1 MSSGFHGGELPEKHR
16 NPLESSNTSFTWP
29 VFERKSLSM
38 TLSLRVLSFLPVLT
52 GSLLSAGERTE
63 ESFIPNY
70 AVATSYFSWSGDTDF
85 SDTAGGFSQREAGIE
100 ANVPVIMRDGFR
112 FTAGAQYRW
121 NRFSFSGAPGPLGS
135 STFDLD
141 RVDLPLNLWKDF
153 NSRWKMWVRLQP
165 GWYSDFGTVNSDDFI
180 LTSLAL
186 LSYQWTDTTRVAF
199 GGYYSRDLGEER
211 LLPAL
216 GFIFEPDAHWSLA
229 LTFPRVELA
238 YAPNKDVL
246 FAARGLLSGAGWNIA
261 DPAGGAADVDLNY
274 KSIRVGV
281 GVDRR
286 ITGPWWAY
294 LDAGMQLAQEI
305 EITGA
310 PYRFQED
317 LDNSAYVTGGV
328 KLRF

>member
-1 MSSGFHGGELPEKHR
+1 MARFSPFLGLFLLLTSGSAL
-16 NPLESSNTSFTWP
+16 
-29 VFERKSLSM
+29 
-38 TLSLRVLSFLPVLT
+38 
-52 GSLLSAGERTE
+52 AGERTE

-70 AVATSYFSWSGDTDF
+70 AVASSYFTWSGDTDF
-85 SDTAGGFSQREAGIE
+85 SDVPGQFSQREAGIE
-100 ANVPVIMRDGFR
+100 ANVPVIMREGFR
-112 FTAGAQYRW
+112 LTAGVQYRW
-121 NRFSFSGAPGPLGS
+121 NQFGFSGAPGPLGS

-141 RVDLPLNLWKDF
+141 RVDLPMNLWKDF
-153 NSRWKMWVRLQP
+153 NDRWKMWVRLQP
-165 GWYSDFGTVNSDDFI
+165 GWYSDFGTVSSDDFI

-186 LSYQWTDTTRVAF
+186 LSYQWTDTTRIAF

-211 LLPAL
+211 LLPAV

-238 YAPNKDVL
+238 YAPNEDL
-246 FAARGLLSGAGWNIA
+246 LLTARGLLSGAGWNIA
-261 DPAGGAADVDLNY
+261 DPAGGPGDVDLNY
-274 KSIRVGV
+274 QSIRVSL

-286 ITGPWWAY
+286 LSGPWWAY

-310 PYRFQED
+310 PYRFHED
-317 LDNSAYVTGGV
+317 LDNSAFVTGGV

>member
-1 MSSGFHGGELPEKHR
+1 MSSL
-16 NPLESSNTSFTWP
+16 
-29 VFERKSLSM
+29 
-38 TLSLRVLSFLPVLT
+38 LR
-52 GSLLSAGERTE
+52 SLLIAVSVLAASFASAGERTE

-121 NRFSFSGAPGPLGS
+121 NRFDFSGAPGPLGS

-186 LSYQWTDTTRVAF
+186 LSYKWTDTTRVAF

>member
-1 MSSGFHGGELPEKHR
+1 MSYFRRALF
-16 NPLESSNTSFTWP
+16 PLCILSSTF
-29 VFERKSLSM
+29 
-38 TLSLRVLSFLPVLT
+38 
-52 GSLLSAGERTE
+52 AGAEDRTE
-63 ESFIPNY
+63 ESFIPNF
-70 AVATSYFSWSGDTDF
+70 AVASSYYSWSGDTDF
-85 SDTAGGFSQREAGIE
+85 SDTAGVFSQQEAGFE

-112 FTAGAQYRW
+112 LTAGVQYRW
-121 NRFSFSGAPGPLGS
+121 NSFDFSGAPGPLGTS
-135 STFDLD
+135 SFDLD

-153 NSRWKMWVRLQP
+153 DSRWKMWVRLQP

-216 GFIFEPDAHWSLA
+216 GFIIEPSAHLSLA

-238 YAPNKDVL
+238 YAPNEDL
-246 FAARGLLSGAGWNIA
+246 LLSARGLLSGAGWNIA
-261 DPAGGAADVDLNY
+261 DPAGGANDVDLNY
-274 KSIRVGV
+274 RSIRVGV
-281 GVDRR
+281 GIDRR

-294 LDAGMQLAQEI
+294 LDAGMHLAQEI

-310 PYRFQED
+310 PYVFQED
-317 LDNSAYVTGGV
+317 LENSAYVTGGV
-328 KLRF
+328 RLRF

>member
-1 MSSGFHGGELPEKHR
+1 MIFDREVSQKTGHGRLSSKSRF
-16 NPLESSNTSFTWP
+16 TSGAF
-29 VFERKSLSM
+29 RRRAIAM
-38 TLSLRVLSFLPVLT
+38 SFLLRSIIAVSFPAA
-52 GSLLSAGERTE
+52 SFASAGERTE

-121 NRFSFSGAPGPLGS
+121 NRFDFSGAPGPLGS

-186 LSYQWTDTTRVAF
+186 LSYKWTDTTRVAF

>member
-1 MSSGFHGGELPEKHR
+1 MSSLLR
-16 NPLESSNTSFTWP
+16 SLIAVSVLAASFA
-29 VFERKSLSM
+29 
-38 TLSLRVLSFLPVLT
+38 
-52 GSLLSAGERTE
+52 SAGERTE

-70 AVATSYFSWSGDTDF
+70 AVATGYYSWSGDTDF
-85 SDTAGGFSQREAGIE
+85 SDTAGGFSQREAGFE

-112 FTAGAQYRW
+112 LTAGAQYRW
-121 NRFSFSGAPGPLGS
+121 NRFDFSGAPGPLGS
-135 STFDLD
+135 SSFDLD

-153 NSRWKMWVRLQP
+153 DSRWKMWVRLQP

-310 PYRFQED
+310 PYSFQED
-317 LDNSAYVTGGV
+317 LDNTAYVTGGV

>member
-1 MSSGFHGGELPEKHR
+1 M
-16 NPLESSNTSFTWP
+16 
-29 VFERKSLSM
+29 
-38 TLSLRVLSFLPVLT
+38 SFLLRSIIAVSFLAA
-52 GSLLSAGERTE
+52 SFASAGERTE
-63 ESFIPNY
+63 ESFIPNF

-112 FTAGAQYRW
+112 LTAGAQYRW
-121 NRFSFSGAPGPLGS
+121 NRFAFSGAPGPLGS

-153 NSRWKMWVRLQP
+153 DSRWKMWVRLQP

-328 KLRF
+328 RLRF

>member
-1 MSSGFHGGELPEKHR
+1 MEKDPELRLRLAGFQRIAVAMIGCLR
-16 NPLESSNTSFTWP
+16 FLL
-29 VFERKSLSM
+29 LS
-38 TLSLRVLSFLPVLT
+38 
-52 GSLLSAGERTE
+52 SLLSAPFAFAGEGEGDRDGAE

-70 AVATSYFSWSGDTDF
+70 AVATSYFSWSGDADF
-85 SDTAGGFSQREAGIE
+85 SDAAGGFSQREAGFE
-100 ANVPVIMRDGFR
+100 ANVPVLAREGYR
-112 FTAGAQYRW
+112 FTAGVQYRW
-121 NRFSFSGAPGPLGS
+121 NQFDFSGAPGPLGS
-135 STFDLD
+135 KSFDLD
-141 RVDLPLNLWKDF
+141 RVDLPMNLWKDF
-153 NSRWKMWVRLQP
+153 DRRWKMWVRLQP
-165 GWYSDFGTVNSDDFI
+165 GWYSDLGTVNSDDFI

-216 GFIFEPDAHWSLA
+216 GFIFEPNAHWSLA

-238 YAPNKDVL
+238 YAPSEDLL
-246 FAARGLLSGAGWNIA
+246 FTARGLLSGAGWNIA
-261 DPAGGAADVDLNY
+261 DPAGGLNDVDLNY

-286 ITGPWWAY
+286 LTGPWWAY
-294 LDAGMQLAQEI
+294 IDAGIQLAQEI

-310 PYRFQED
+310 PYQFQQD

-328 KLRF
+328 KVRF

>member
-1 MSSGFHGGELPEKHR
+1 MLV
-16 NPLESSNTSFTWP
+16 FTRAIFP
-29 VFERKSLSM
+29 IFLLVASL
-38 TLSLRVLSFLPVLT
+38 V
-52 GSLLSAGERTE
+52 SAGELTE

-70 AVATSYFSWSGDTDF
+70 AVATSYLSWSGDADF
-85 SDTAGGFSQREAGIE
+85 SNTAGRFSQQEAGFE
-100 ANVPVIMRDGFR
+100 ANVPLIMKNGFR
-112 FTAGAQYRW
+112 MTAGTQYRR
-121 NRFSFSGAPGPLGS
+121 NRFDFSGSPGPLGS
-135 STFDLD
+135 KTFDLD

-153 NSRWKMWVRLQP
+153 NSQWKMWVRLQP
-165 GWYSDFGTVNSDDFI
+165 GWNSDFGTVNSDDFV

-261 DPAGGAADVDLNY
+261 DPAGGPGDVDLNY
-274 KSIRVGV
+274 KSIRVGL

-294 LDAGMQLAQEI
+294 LDVGLLLAQEI

-310 PYRFQED
+310 PYQFQED
-317 LDNSAYVTGGV
+317 LDNSNYITGGV